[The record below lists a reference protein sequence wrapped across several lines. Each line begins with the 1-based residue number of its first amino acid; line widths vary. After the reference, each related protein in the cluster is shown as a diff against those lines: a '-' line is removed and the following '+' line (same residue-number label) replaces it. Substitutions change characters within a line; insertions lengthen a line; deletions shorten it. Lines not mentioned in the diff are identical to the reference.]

1 VSADVDRPQQPIAVR
16 RRFASAAIVVGVI
29 AVTVFGGYVVAAA
42 LSEPIGRPLNVGGIV
57 HVPALSGWELAGRYT
72 AGGIPAGRLTRGSGN
87 LDVLAAGWNGSPED
101 LARAYA
107 SRVLQPGAVRLSMS
121 QGLRPVRVADGL
133 AGVRFSYVGVFDR
146 GGTPIE
152 GEVTA
157 AVSASGAGV
166 LFDAWSPEGL
176 LQYVRGDIDAME
188 ERSVVA

>member
-1 VSADVDRPQQPIAVR
+1 MPPQRTVATR
-16 RRFASAAIVVGVI
+16 RRFVSAVVVVLVI

-57 HVPALSGWELAGRYT
+57 QVPALSGWEFAGRYS

-87 LDVLAAGWNGSPED
+87 LDVLAAGWNGSPEE

-107 SRVLQPGAVRLSMS
+107 SRVLQPGAVRLSTS
-121 QGLRPVRVADGL
+121 QGLRAVRVAGGL

-157 AVSASGAGV
+157 AVSPSGAGIV
-166 LFDAWSPEGL
+166 FDAWSPEGL
-176 LQYVRGDIDAME
+176 LQYVRGDIEAME
-188 ERSVVA
+188 ERAVVA